1 MTAKSELNMADQK
14 LTARQLYD
22 YRDQSRA
29 ELLLVRAGQHLWV
42 LAKKLRAKNALPDS
56 EGAVL
61 SAALETI
68 WEAKR
73 NVRQEL
79 KEKRREEF
87 KRWRGKE
94 LP

>member
-1 MTAKSELNMADQK
+1 MADTK

-42 LAKKLRAKNALPDS
+42 LWKKLRAKNAITVSESDS
-56 EGAVL
+56 IC
-61 SAALETI
+61 AALETI

-73 NVRQEL
+73 NLRQEL

-94 LP
+94 LS